1 MPQTETRRGFTIQ
14 ATAQSKYPRNPMF
27 FFLLT
32 RQQEGALTDDGLAVG
47 LEHGPANHGS
57 AHDD

>member
-1 MPQTETRRGFTIQ
+1 
-14 ATAQSKYPRNPMF
+14 MF